1 LRTAKVS
8 LLLASLALVF
18 IQCGE
23 KKVTHDAMAAIAK
36 NKMVRIAT
44 DPVNLPF
51 EFGLGT
57 DVQGFDVDLGA
68 EIAKD
73 IGQPVK
79 WIKVSY
85 DRIFEVLKEGG
96 VEMVIST
103 VAITDEIKKD
113 LVFSEAYFD
122 SSNTIARR
130 RDNQA
135 IKDLA
140 SLSGKPV
147 GVQAGRTGDFFM
159 ATQKT
164 ATGTKLSKFKTLDDA
179 LGALNRGELDAVVGD
194 KPIITYSIY
203 KSYAT
208 NLITTGVELLPIQ
221 YGVVL
226 RQNDTVLLGKVND
239 TIARLKS
246 AGALEGN
253 RQKWLQDV
261 MKITADERDALAKE
275 ELLKQA
281 PKSITVNFVKEAGNT
296 VVRLDRLEGFDAQLA
311 GPGGSFKST
320 PIIVDEA
327 LVRGSCK
334 FATPIP
340 AGEYT
345 ITLSRISLKAPLTV
359 EKKAVTAMT
368 LVVTFTSKNGMEMV
382 WK

>member
-8 LLLASLALVF
+8 LLIASLALVF
-18 IQCGE
+18 VQCGE
-23 KKVTHDAMAAIAK
+23 EKVTHDAMAAIIK

-96 VEMVIST
+96 VELVIST

-113 LVFSEAYFD
+113 LVFSDAYFD
-122 SSNTIARR
+122 SSNTIAHR
-130 RDNQA
+130 RDNPT

-140 SLSGKPV
+140 SLSGKRV
-147 GVQAGRTGDFFM
+147 GVQAGRTSDSFM
-159 ATQKT
+159 TTQTTARGAT
-164 ATGTKLSKFKTLDDA
+164 LSKFKTLDDA

-194 KPIITYSIY
+194 HPILTYSIY
-203 KSYAT
+203 KSYAL
-208 NLITTGVELLPIQ
+208 NLITTGVVLLPIQ
-221 YGVVL
+221 YGAVV
-226 RQNDTVLLGKVND
+226 RPNDTVLLGKVND

-246 AGALEGN
+246 AGELERN
-253 RQKWLQDV
+253 REKWFQNV
-261 MKITADERDALAKE
+261 MQITKDERDALAKE

-281 PKSITVNFVKEAGNT
+281 PKSITVNFVKEAGNS
-296 VVRLDRLEGFDAQLA
+296 VRLDRLEGFDAQLT

-320 PIIVDEA
+320 PINVDEA
-327 LVRGSCK
+327 LVRGSCR
-334 FATPIP
+334 FTTPIP
-340 AGEYT
+340 PGEYT
-345 ITLSRISLKAPLTV
+345 ISLPRIGAKATLTV
-359 EKKAVTAMT
+359 EKKAVTSMT
-368 LVVTFTSKNGMEMV
+368 LVATFNSKGLDMV

>member
-1 LRTAKVS
+1 MRTAKVS
-8 LLLASLALVF
+8 LLIASLALIFV
-18 IQCGE
+18 QCGDE
-23 KKVTHDAMAAIAK
+23 KVTHDAMAAIAK

-96 VEMVIST
+96 VELVIST
-103 VAITDEIKKD
+103 VAITDELKKE
-113 LVFSEAYFD
+113 LAFSNAYFD

-140 SLSGKPV
+140 SLSGKRV
-147 GVQAGRTGDFFM
+147 GVQAGRTSDSFM
-159 ATQKT
+159 TTQKS
-164 ATGTKLSKFKTLDDA
+164 ATGTTLSKFKTLDDA

-194 KPIITYSIY
+194 QPIITYSIY

-208 NLITTGVELLPIQ
+208 NLITTGVVLLPIQ
-221 YGVVL
+221 YGAVV
-226 RQNDTVLLGKVND
+226 RPNDTVLLGKVND

-246 AGALEGN
+246 AGELERN
-253 RQKWLQDV
+253 REKWFQNV
-261 MKITADERDALAKE
+261 MQITKDERDALAKE
-275 ELLKQA
+275 ELDKQA
-281 PKSITVNFVKEAGNT
+281 PKSITVNFVKEAGNP
-296 VVRLDRLEGFDAQLA
+296 VRLDRLEGFDAQLT

-320 PIIVDEA
+320 PIFVDEA
-327 LVRGSCK
+327 SVRGSCK
-334 FATPIP
+334 FTAPVP
-340 AGEYT
+340 PGEYT
-345 ITLSRISLKAPLTV
+345 ITLARITAKATLTV
-359 EKKAVTAMT
+359 EKKAVSSMT
-368 LVVTFTSKNGMEMV
+368 LVVTFKSKGGLDMM